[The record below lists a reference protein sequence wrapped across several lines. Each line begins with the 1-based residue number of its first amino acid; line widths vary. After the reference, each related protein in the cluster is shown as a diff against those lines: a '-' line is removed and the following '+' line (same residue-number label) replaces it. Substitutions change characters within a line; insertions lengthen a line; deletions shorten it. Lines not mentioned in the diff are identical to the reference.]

1 MCSKPF
7 YLHVILENSE
17 SYMKKWKV
25 RLMSKQESLKFLQ
38 GLIDEVE
45 NWTKEDIERG
55 RKLMEKMK
63 KEEPKEVE
71 NSDGYWEFIMPDGK
85 EVK

>member
-1 MCSKPF
+1 
-7 YLHVILENSE
+7 
-17 SYMKKWKV
+17 
-25 RLMSKQESLKFLQ
+25 MSKQESLKFLQ

-63 KEEPKEVE
+63 KKNQKKLKIVMDIG
-71 NSDGYWEFIMPDGK
+71 NL
-85 EVK
+85 

>member
-1 MCSKPF
+1 M
-7 YLHVILENSE
+7 ILESLE
-17 SYMKKWKV
+17 SFMKKWKV

>member
-1 MCSKPF
+1 
-7 YLHVILENSE
+7 
-17 SYMKKWKV
+17 MKKWKV

-71 NSDGYWEFIMPDGK
+71 NSDGYW
-85 EVK
+85 

>member
-1 MCSKPF
+1 MVVVRMIF
-7 YLHVILENSE
+7 ENSE

-25 RLMSKQESLKFLQ
+25 RLMTKQESLKFLQ
-38 GLIDEVE
+38 SLIDEVE
-45 NWTKEDIERG
+45 NWTKEDIERAQ
-55 RKLMEKMK
+55 KLMEKME

>member
-1 MCSKPF
+1 MIF
-7 YLHVILENSE
+7 ENSE

-25 RLMSKQESLKFLQ
+25 RLMTKQESLKFLQ
-38 GLIDEVE
+38 SLIDEVE

>member
-1 MCSKPF
+1 
-7 YLHVILENSE
+7 
-17 SYMKKWKV
+17 
-25 RLMSKQESLKFLQ
+25 MSKQESLKFLQ

-55 RKLMEKMK
+55 RKLMEKID
-63 KEEPKEVE
+63 KEEPEEVE

-85 EVK
+85 VVK

>member
-1 MCSKPF
+1 MIF
-7 YLHVILENSE
+7 ENSE
-17 SYMKKWKV
+17 SFMKKWKV
-25 RLMSKQESLKFLQ
+25 RLMTKQESLKFLQ
-38 GLIDEVE
+38 SLIDEVE
-45 NWTKEDIERG
+45 NWTKEDIERAQ
-55 RKLMEKMK
+55 KLMEKME

>member
-1 MCSKPF
+1 
-7 YLHVILENSE
+7 
-17 SYMKKWKV
+17 
-25 RLMSKQESLKFLQ
+25 MSKQESLKFLQ

-55 RKLMEKMK
+55 RKLMEKRY
-63 KEEPKEVE
+63 KEKPKEVE

-85 EVK
+85 VVK

>member
-1 MCSKPF
+1 M
-7 YLHVILENSE
+7 ILENLE
-17 SYMKKWKV
+17 SFMKKWKV

>member
-1 MCSKPF
+1 MIF
-7 YLHVILENSE
+7 ENLESF
-17 SYMKKWKV
+17 MKKWKV

-38 GLIDEVE
+38 SLIDEIS
-45 NWTKEDIERG
+45 NGLTKEDIERG
-55 RKLMEKMK
+55 QKLMEKIK

-85 EVK
+85 GVK

>member
-1 MCSKPF
+1 M
-7 YLHVILENSE
+7 ILENLE
-17 SYMKKWKV
+17 SFMKKWKV

-45 NWTKEDIERG
+45 NWTKEDIERS
-55 RKLMEKMK
+55 RKLMEKME

-85 EVK
+85 GVK

>member
-1 MCSKPF
+1 MIF
-7 YLHVILENSE
+7 ENSE

-25 RLMSKQESLKFLQ
+25 RLMTKQESLKFLQ
-38 GLIDEVE
+38 SLIDEVE
-45 NWTKEDIERG
+45 NWTKEDIERS
-55 RKLMEKMK
+55 RKLMEKMG

-85 EVK
+85 GVK

>member
-1 MCSKPF
+1 MIF
-7 YLHVILENSE
+7 ENSE

-25 RLMSKQESLKFLQ
+25 RLMTKQESLKFLQ
-38 GLIDEVE
+38 SLIDEVE

-55 RKLMEKMK
+55 RKLMEKIY

-85 EVK
+85 VVK

>member
-1 MCSKPF
+1 
-7 YLHVILENSE
+7 
-17 SYMKKWKV
+17 
-25 RLMSKQESLKFLQ
+25 MSKQESLKFLQ

-55 RKLMEKMK
+55 RKLMEKME
-63 KEEPKEVE
+63 KEAPKEVE

>member
-1 MCSKPF
+1 MIF
-7 YLHVILENSE
+7 ENSE

-55 RKLMEKMK
+55 RKLMDKMK

>member
-1 MCSKPF
+1 
-7 YLHVILENSE
+7 
-17 SYMKKWKV
+17 
-25 RLMSKQESLKFLQ
+25 MSKQESLKFLQ

-45 NWTKEDIERG
+45 NWTKEDIERS
-55 RKLMEKMK
+55 RKLMEKIG

-85 EVK
+85 GVK

>member
-1 MCSKPF
+1 MIF
-7 YLHVILENSE
+7 ENSE

-45 NWTKEDIERG
+45 NWTKEDVERG

>member
-1 MCSKPF
+1 MIF
-7 YLHVILENSE
+7 ENSE

-25 RLMSKQESLKFLQ
+25 RLMTKQESLKFLQ
-38 GLIDEVE
+38 SLIDEVE
-45 NWTKEDIERG
+45 NWTKEDIERAQ
-55 RKLMEKMK
+55 KLMEKID